1 MLQRPLRL
9 AAIDTSTALGSVAL
23 LEDGVVVAEESRR
36 VSNAHGE
43 SLMPMV
49 SALFDR
55 VGWRPEDVRRWG
67 VGIGPGSFT
76 GVRIAV
82 ATAKGIALATGA
94 ELVGVTSLDAV
105 AEGVGGAGVLVVS
118 AIPAGKGELYVQARR
133 GATLVLAPTHLPI
146 ARVAVAVEESGSGS
160 GSVVVVG
167 EAAVAV
173 DWSPLGSGVTL
184 CVEPPRDLPHASCIA
199 RIAVARAAEDADA
212 LEPFYVRPP
221 EITMPKAREPAPAG
235 RGPKP

>member
-1 MLQRPLRL
+1 MRL
-9 AAIDTSTALGSVAL
+9 AAIDTSTALGSIAL
-23 LEDGVVVAEESRR
+23 FEEGVLVAEESQR

-55 VGWRPEDVRRWG
+55 VGWRASDVARWG

-94 ELVGVTSLDAV
+94 QLVGVTSLDAI
-105 AEGVGGAGVLVVS
+105 AEGLGGGGELVVS
-118 AIPAGKGELYVQARR
+118 TVFAGKGELFVQARR
-133 GATLVLAPTHLPI
+133 GADLVLAPTHLPFD
-146 ARVAVAVEESGSGS
+146 RLAVALAGSGS

-167 EAAVAV
+167 EAASAV
-173 DWSPLGSGVTL
+173 DWSALGPDLVLRSD
-184 CVEPPRDLPHASCIA
+184 PPHDLPHAS
-199 RIAVARAAEDADA
+199 AVGRLAAPRPAEDADA

-221 EITMPKAREPAPAG
+221 EITMPKARP
-235 RGPKP
+235 

>member
-1 MLQRPLRL
+1 MRL
-9 AAIDTSTALGSVAL
+9 AAIDTSTALGSIAL
-23 LEDGVVVAEESRR
+23 FEDGVLVAEESQR

-55 VGWRPEDVRRWG
+55 VGWCAADVARWG

-82 ATAKGIALATGA
+82 ATAKGIALATRA
-94 ELVGVTSLDAV
+94 ELVGVTSLDAL
-105 AEGVGGAGVLVVS
+105 AEGLGTGGELVVS
-118 AIPAGKGELYVQARR
+118 TVSAGKGELYVQARR
-133 GATLVLAPTHLPI
+133 GANVVLAPTHLPI
-146 ARVAVAVEESGSGS
+146 ARVAVAVAESRSRSGS

-167 EAAVAV
+167 EAASAV
-173 DWSPLGSGVTL
+173 DWSPLGSGVVL
-184 CVEPPRDLPHASCIA
+184 QIAAPHDLPRAS
-199 RIAVARAAEDADA
+199 AVGRMAASRAAEDADA

-221 EITMPKAREPAPAG
+221 EITMPKAR
-235 RGPKP
+235 GPSTP